1 LENPELMLNPGA
13 VIGERYRVLRELGGG
28 GMKLVYLVEDT
39 HLNRKAA
46 LAEMIDSFTRLSDQ
60 AAAIAAFEREAD
72 LLAELESEYIPRIYD
87 RFSENTRHYLVME
100 YVPGQTLDE
109 RLTTAGGK
117 LDENFVI
124 AVATQ
129 VLEALEYLHGL
140 TPPIIYRDLKP
151 SNVIVKVSGRIKMVD
166 FGIAR
171 HFQPK
176 STATMIGTQ
185 GYAPPEQ
192 YLGKVD
198 ARSDLY
204 ALGATLHQ
212 LLTGRD
218 PTAAPPFSFP
228 RASELEPGINPAL
241 AKLVDEAL
249 AYDVNRRIASA
260 REFRRRLQL
269 INAGSHGL
277 PNATTA
283 AGTRSA
289 DAPTMVLQRG
299 PAPESRQGSRKA
311 TSSGVSV
318 HEILCRNCLRT
329 IPADATVCPYCRILL
344 RGGKERRLGW
354 LPLSFAGFLALA
366 VAATLLFSSTA
377 WRRRFSVGKVNS
389 TPQPSRAQ
397 VAETASTDKLVSA
410 APPSPSPTQSLENTA
425 SPLPSPSTPA
435 QISQQATLV
444 RFVGCWHSANTR
456 EIVESRTAT
465 GILAVPAVTSPGA
478 LTLCWK
484 AQKDG
489 TIQFVPE
496 SEGYVKVGEE
506 QRQSGIVSEFHQWRV
521 DQVDEKEHR
530 VILSLRTVRGYRDG
544 SQAELEFRYSCRPDG
559 SQLACTNQRT
569 ETLNQQPWYTEVD
582 NFHMQR
588 TD

>member
-1 LENPELMLNPGA
+1 MLNPGA

-28 GMKLVYLVEDT
+28 GMKLVYLVEDS

-46 LAEMIDSFTRLSDQ
+46 LAEMIDSFTRRSDQ

-72 LLAELESEYIPRIYD
+72 LLAELESEYIPRIFD
-87 RFSENTRHYLVME
+87 RFSENNRHYLVME
-100 YVPGQTLDE
+100 YVPGRTLE
-109 RLTTAGGK
+109 EQLTAGGGK
-117 LDENFVI
+117 LDENLVI

-151 SNVIVKVSGRIKMVD
+151 SNVIVKANGRIKMVD
-166 FGIAR
+166 VGIAR
-171 HFQPK
+171 HYQPK
-176 STATMIGTQ
+176 RTATMIGTQ

-192 YLGKVD
+192 YLGKVE

-204 ALGATLHQ
+204 ALGATLHH

-228 RASELEPGINPAL
+228 PTRELEPGINPSL

-249 AYDVNRRIASA
+249 AYDVNGRIPSA
-260 REFRRRLQL
+260 EEFRRRLRL
-269 INAGSHGL
+269 INAGSQGL
-277 PNATTA
+277 PDATTL

-299 PAPESRQGSRKA
+299 PAAESRQGSGQD
-311 TSSGVSV
+311 TSSRVSE
-318 HEILCRNCLRT
+318 HEILCRNCLRS
-329 IPADATVCPYCRILL
+329 IPSDATACPYCRILL
-344 RGGKERRLGW
+344 RGGKESRFGW

-377 WRRRFSVGKVNS
+377 WRRRFGIGKVNS
-389 TPQPSRAQ
+389 TPQPSP
-397 VAETASTDKLVSA
+397 AEGAKTASTDKLASA

-425 SPLPSPSTPA
+425 SPLPSTIPA
-435 QISQQATLV
+435 QISQQATLAL
-444 RFVGCWHSANTR
+444 FVGCWHSGNTR
-456 EIVESRTAT
+456 EIVQSRTAT
-465 GILAVPAVTSPGA
+465 GILAVPTVTSPGA

-489 TIQFVPE
+489 SIQFVPD
-496 SEGYVKVGEE
+496 SEGYVNVGEE
-506 QRQSGIVSEFHQWRV
+506 QRQSGIISEFHQWSV
-521 DQVDEKEHR
+521 EQVDEKEHR
-530 VILSLRTVRGYRDG
+530 VILLLRTIRGYRDG
-544 SQAELEFRYSCRPDG
+544 SQAELKFRYSCRPEG
-559 SQLACTNQRT
+559 PQLACTNQRT
-569 ETLNQQPWYTEVD
+569 ETLNQQPWYTELD
-582 NFHMQR
+582 HFHMQR